1 MMKQGHFAVIFLVIF
16 VTAYLGLTAEQ
27 CRYDHVLYEKNRI
40 EKALTAAMDIAG
52 KEYAGL
58 IYESEKERQDGFRKE
73 FFEALYIS
81 MGALEDKE
89 MQERLKLHLPLLV
102 IVEEE
107 GMYFCYMEE
116 KNTGERVELQHV
128 WTEKIIFTDLA
139 EVLENRAS
147 EYITMHNYIASQ
159 YGITYSFSVP
169 DFLKG
174 NVEEMNYPMLFVV
187 FQGWPLN
194 ATGDI
199 IYENCLDAGGYLK
212 EKEYFVV
219 TFPKNLA
226 DTKSKYHRRHCSE
239 LEYDSMKI
247 SERVLSKEEAVRQYG
262 AFPCEKCF
270 PYVE

>member
-1 MMKQGHFAVIFLVIF
+1 MPMPQFLPPLHHKK
-16 VTAYLGLTAEQ
+16 TASSDKACGQIEPN
-27 CRYDHVLYEKNRI
+27 VLPK
-40 EKALTAAMDIAG
+40 
-52 KEYAGL
+52 
-58 IYESEKERQDGFRKE
+58 
-73 FFEALYIS
+73 
-81 MGALEDKE
+81 
-89 MQERLKLHLPLLV
+89 
-102 IVEEE
+102 
-107 GMYFCYMEE
+107 
-116 KNTGERVELQHV
+116 
-128 WTEKIIFTDLA
+128 
-139 EVLENRAS
+139 
-147 EYITMHNYIASQ
+147 
-159 YGITYSFSVP
+159 
-169 DFLKG
+169 
-174 NVEEMNYPMLFVV
+174 YPMVFVV